1 MHSHKVG
8 TVTTRT
14 SCVAGHGILMDGQC
28 GGGSFQKCK
37 GMFDISDKEVL
48 SIGG

>member
-14 SCVAGHGILMDGQC
+14 SCVAGHGTLMDGQC
-28 GGGSFQKCK
+28 GGVPFKNVRECLTSLIKKCYQ
-37 GMFDISDKEVL
+37 
-48 SIGG
+48 